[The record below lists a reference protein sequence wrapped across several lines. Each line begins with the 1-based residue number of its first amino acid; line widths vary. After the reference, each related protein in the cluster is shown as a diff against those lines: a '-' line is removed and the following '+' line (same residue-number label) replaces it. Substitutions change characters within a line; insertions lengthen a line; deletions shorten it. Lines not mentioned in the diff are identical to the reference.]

1 MDKDPST
8 LLREVKSAT
17 TWSETR
23 LATEL
28 KTSQP
33 TVNRILNG
41 QTRCLSTTWEA
52 IRELHAQHCE
62 GPLRRTS
69 DKAAEATPAVPS
81 S

>member
-8 LLREVKSAT
+8 LLKELKSAT
-17 TWSETR
+17 AWSETR
-23 LATEL
+23 LAAEL

-41 QTRCLSTTWEA
+41 QARCLSTTLAA
-52 IRELHAQHCE
+52 IVGLHAQHCE
-62 GPLRRTS
+62 APKRRATDKEVGP
-69 DKAAEATPAVPS
+69 ATAGPS

>member
-8 LLREVKSAT
+8 LLKELKAAT
-17 TWSETR
+17 AWSETR
-23 LATEL
+23 LAAEL

-41 QTRCLSTTWEA
+41 QARCLSTTLAA
-52 IRELHAQHCE
+52 IAGLHSVHCDTPRRRASDADVPEL
-62 GPLRRTS
+62 
-69 DKAAEATPAVPS
+69 AARPS